1 MCLKVDHYSFRYG
14 KTYTAYLYVWHE
26 KLWGVVP
33 LRLLKQRSGLDK
45 GSNPLCA
52 HTAHCICVAFDDK
65 KDLRYERVRSFGIMQ
80 VSRTSERN
88 KKCSF
93 DCTRPVKEQYN
104 RCTRID

>member
-1 MCLKVDHYSFRYG
+1 MPKSRSLFRP
-14 KTYTAYLYVWHE
+14 LRQNVHRVLICMHE